1 MDQFHGRSLRNP
13 RGGRRV
19 PNRDKRKYESGGV
32 FSAPKSSES
41 REAEL
46 RRVRGGN
53 YKVKLRYV
61 DAANVVVDKGRVV
74 EAKIQKVVKTP
85 DNRNYARLGFIT
97 KGSIILTEV
106 GEAKVINRPSQD
118 GVVNAILISKNNF
131 SKN

>member
-32 FSAPKSSES
+32 FAAPKLSDA
-41 REAEL
+41 RVAEL
-46 RRVRGGN
+46 RRIRGGN

-61 DAANVVVDKGRVV
+61 DTANVIVDKGRIVK
-74 EAKIQKVVKTP
+74 AKIQKVVKTP
-85 DNRNYARLGFIT
+85 DNRNYARLGYIT
-97 KGSIILTEV
+97 KGAIISTEA

-118 GVVNAILISKNNF
+118 GVVNAILISKN
-131 SKN
+131 